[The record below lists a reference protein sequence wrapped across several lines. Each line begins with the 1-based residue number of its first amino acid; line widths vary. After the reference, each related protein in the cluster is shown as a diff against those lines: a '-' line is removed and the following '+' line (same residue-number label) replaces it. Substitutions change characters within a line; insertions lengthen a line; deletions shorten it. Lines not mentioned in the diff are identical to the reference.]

1 MATIQETIQ
10 LNDGI
15 SGPLNK
21 IANLAER
28 AAGAG
33 QRLADRIQS
42 VGHSSSSA
50 RGSVNSLGSSV
61 GDLVGQFTLA
71 NIASEALIRTFDAL
85 SGAPAKLA
93 AAADQFA
100 GMQARLKL
108 VTGSQEKANELNDMI
123 YQSALRA
130 RGSYNAMADSVA
142 KIGMT
147 AKEAFPDPKQ
157 IVPFME
163 GIQKLFTIGGTGV
176 QQQADAML
184 QLTQALGSGKLQ
196 GDEFRSIAEA
206 APMIEQMVARYMG
219 VAQGQ
224 LKELASEGEIT
235 ADIMKNAILQNL
247 DEIDRQFKE
256 MPLTWGNVW
265 QQMET
270 VATKAFW
277 PVLKMV
283 EELAGSEGVKSF
295 GQVFAGAMQLAAQ
308 ATMWVINNALWL
320 ASVIAANAD
329 IIVPILA
336 TIAGLIIANGLAAAG
351 ASAIAAAG
359 AIAHAVASGMETAAI
374 IALTFAQ
381 EGLNAA
387 IAMCPV
393 SWILMAIVALIG
405 VFYLVVAAVNRFA
418 GTSISATGIIFA
430 VFAWLGTSIMNIVK
444 MVANMFIAFAN
455 FLGSVFQDPAA
466 ATYNLFADIWNGIV
480 GLVESAVNSIID
492 MINAIPGI
500 DKVMGKVGHVDGL
513 TLERKEVAEA
523 VFHIDPFEYGNAA
536 FNAAEAYDYGSN
548 ISNPLDALKG
558 MAPSEAAETNYKDV
572 IGPAIAAAGNPDNDK
587 NGKKTADNT
596 GRTAEA
602 AERMADKISMTDEE
616 MKELREVTLQ
626 STLNQWQDSHNIE
639 IHIDQ
644 QNTVSGDTDID
655 GMTSSLVEGLREA
668 LDIHGERPTGTQ
680 YA

>member
-33 QRLADRIQS
+33 QRLVNKIQGVDYAS
-42 VGHSSSSA
+42 HNA
-50 RGSVNSLGSSV
+50 RGSVNAFGTSMGR
-61 GDLVGQFTLA
+61 LVGSITAA
-71 NIASEALIRTFDAL
+71 NIASEAIIRSFTSLAA
-85 SGAPAKLA
+85 SIPKLT

-100 GMQARLKL
+100 GIQARLKL
-108 VTGSQEKANELNDMI
+108 VTGSQEKAAELNNMI
-123 YQSALRA
+123 FQSALRA
-130 RGSYNAMADSVA
+130 RGSYDAMADSVA

-147 AKEAFPDPKQ
+147 AREAFPDPKQ

-163 GIQKLFTIGGTGV
+163 GIQKLFTIGGTGI

-219 VAQGQ
+219 VTQGQ
-224 LKELASEGEIT
+224 LKELSSQGEIT

-256 MPLTWGNVW
+256 MPLTWAIVW
-265 QQMET
+265 QQMKT
-270 VATKAFW
+270 TASKAFW
-277 PVLKMV
+277 PVFRMV
-283 EELAGSEGVKSF
+283 EKLASSDGVKTF
-295 GQVFAGAMQLAAQ
+295 GQVFAGAMELAAR
-308 ATMWVINNALWL
+308 ATMGVINNIVWL
-320 ASVIAANAD
+320 MGTIVSNAD

-336 TIAGLIIANGLAAAG
+336 MMAGALIATGLAAAG
-351 ASAIAAAG
+351 AAAMAAAG
-359 AIAHAVASGMETAAI
+359 SIAHTVASGMETLSI
-374 IALTFAQ
+374 LALTAAQ

-387 IAMCPV
+387 IAMCPI
-393 SWILMAIVALIG
+393 SWILIAIVALIG
-405 VFYLVVAAVNRFA
+405 VFYLAVAAVNRFA

-430 VFAWLGTSIMNIVK
+430 VFAWLGTQIMNIIK

-455 FLGSVFQDPAA
+455 FLGSVFQDPLG

-500 DKVMGKVGHVDGL
+500 DKVMGPIDHVSGF
-513 TLERKEVAEA
+513 TLNRKEIANA
-523 VFHIDPFEYGNAA
+523 AFHINPFEYGNAA
-536 FNAAEAYDYGSN
+536 FNAQQAYDYGAS
-548 ISNPLDALKG
+548 IGNPLESIRA
-558 MAPSEAAETNYKDV
+558 MAPSDAAETNYKDI
-572 IGPAIAAAGNPDNDK
+572 IGPAMASAGNPDKEK
-587 NGKKTADNT
+587 NGKKTAENT
-596 GRTAEA
+596 GRTADA
-602 AERMADKISMTDEE
+602 AERIADKISMSDEE
-616 MKELREVTLQ
+616 MKELRETTLQ

-644 QNTVSGDTDID
+644 QNTVNGNNDID
-655 GMTSSLVEGLREA
+655 GITSSLVEGLREA
-668 LDIHGERPTGTQ
+668 LNIHGERPGNPQ

>member
-1 MATIQETIQ
+1 MAT
-10 LNDGI
+10 
-15 SGPLNK
+15 
-21 IANLAER
+21 
-28 AAGAG
+28 
-33 QRLADRIQS
+33 S
-42 VGHSSSSA
+42 VS
-50 RGSVNSLGSSV
+50 
-61 GDLVGQFTLA
+61 
-71 NIASEALIRTFDAL
+71 
-85 SGAPAKLA
+85 
-93 AAADQFA
+93 
-100 GMQARLKL
+100 
-108 VTGSQEKANELNDMI
+108 
-123 YQSALRA
+123 
-130 RGSYNAMADSVA
+130 

-147 AKEAFPDPKQ
+147 VTEAFPDPKQ

-283 EELAGSEGVKSF
+283 EELAGSEGVKSV
-295 GQVFAGAMQLAAQ
+295 GQVFAGAMQMAAQ

-320 ASVIAANAD
+320 ASVIVSNAD

-359 AIAHAVASGMETAAI
+359 AIAHAVASAMETAAI

-405 VFYLVVAAVNRFA
+405 VFYLAVAAVNRFA

-523 VFHIDPFEYGNAA
+523 VFHIDPFEYGNAS
-536 FNAAEAYDYGSN
+536 FNAAEAYDYGAN
-548 ISNPLDALKG
+548 ISNPLDALKNMVPDG
-558 MAPSEAAETNYKDV
+558 AAEANYKDV
-572 IGPAIAAAGNPDNDK
+572 IGPAMAAAGNPDTDK

>member
-1 MATIQETIQ
+1 
-10 LNDGI
+10 
-15 SGPLNK
+15 
-21 IANLAER
+21 
-28 AAGAG
+28 
-33 QRLADRIQS
+33 
-42 VGHSSSSA
+42 
-50 RGSVNSLGSSV
+50 
-61 GDLVGQFTLA
+61 
-71 NIASEALIRTFDAL
+71 
-85 SGAPAKLA
+85 
-93 AAADQFA
+93 
-100 GMQARLKL
+100 MQARLKL

-163 GIQKLFTIGGTGV
+163 GIQKLFTSGGTGV

-295 GQVFAGAMQLAAQ
+295 GQVFAGAMQMAAQ

-320 ASVIAANAD
+320 ASVIVSNAD

-359 AIAHAVASGMETAAI
+359 AIAHAVASAMETAAI
-374 IALTFAQ
+374 IAL
-381 EGLNAA
+381 
-387 IAMCPV
+387 CP
-393 SWILMAIVALIG
+393 G
-405 VFYLVVAAVNRFA
+405 Y
-418 GTSISATGIIFA
+418 
-430 VFAWLGTSIMNIVK
+430 
-444 MVANMFIAFAN
+444 
-455 FLGSVFQDPAA
+455 
-466 ATYNLFADIWNGIV
+466 
-480 GLVESAVNSIID
+480 
-492 MINAIPGI
+492 
-500 DKVMGKVGHVDGL
+500 
-513 TLERKEVAEA
+513 
-523 VFHIDPFEYGNAA
+523 
-536 FNAAEAYDYGSN
+536 
-548 ISNPLDALKG
+548 
-558 MAPSEAAETNYKDV
+558 
-572 IGPAIAAAGNPDNDK
+572 
-587 NGKKTADNT
+587 
-596 GRTAEA
+596 
-602 AERMADKISMTDEE
+602 
-616 MKELREVTLQ
+616 
-626 STLNQWQDSHNIE
+626 
-639 IHIDQ
+639 
-644 QNTVSGDTDID
+644 
-655 GMTSSLVEGLREA
+655 
-668 LDIHGERPTGTQ
+668 
-680 YA
+680 